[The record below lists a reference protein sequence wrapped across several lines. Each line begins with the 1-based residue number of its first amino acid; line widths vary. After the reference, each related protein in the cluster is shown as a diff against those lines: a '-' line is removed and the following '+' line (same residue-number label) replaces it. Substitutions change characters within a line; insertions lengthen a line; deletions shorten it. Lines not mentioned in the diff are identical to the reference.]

1 MQMLRNICIIFLL
14 PLPFFRESCESRIS
28 CSSKPP
34 AKEVI
39 FPALLTCFHAHC
51 GDYQSNATQ
60 SLHLIHSGFLLKSL
74 MSKIYSKIVPL
85 FPKKSI
91 PLHQNY
97 RAPSSNGIISL
108 FDIWRLHSWQS
119 VLYCRRLDIAC
130 SHCKDTYCTHTAI
143 SITA

>member
-85 FPKKSI
+85 FPKNQYLCTKITEHHQAMALFHYLIFEGYTPGSQYYTAGDLI
-91 PLHQNY
+91 SHAHIAKTLTVHTPL
-97 RAPSSNGIISL
+97 L
-108 FDIWRLHSWQS
+108 
-119 VLYCRRLDIAC
+119 V
-130 SHCKDTYCTHTAI
+130 
-143 SITA
+143 